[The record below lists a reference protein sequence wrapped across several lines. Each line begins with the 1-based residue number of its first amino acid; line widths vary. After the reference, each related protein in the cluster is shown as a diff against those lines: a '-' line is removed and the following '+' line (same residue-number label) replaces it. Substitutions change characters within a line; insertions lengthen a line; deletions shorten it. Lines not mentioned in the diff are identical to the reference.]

1 MLNELRV
8 RNLAVIADVTIPLRA
23 GLNVLTGET
32 GAGKSMLIDALA
44 LLLGERASA
53 DLVRPGAP
61 RAIVEAAFEFADE
74 SRLAEFAENAGV
86 DLEDGRL
93 VVRRDINAEGRNRA
107 WANGSPATVAAL
119 ASIGRHVVDLHG
131 QHEAQSLL
139 HPAAQREMLD
149 AFGNA
154 GRERQVVS
162 EAFEQAGV
170 LRSEEADLASRLDD
184 IKKRADYLRHVAR
197 EIADA
202 QPVPA
207 EDEALAIEAAR
218 LANAEE
224 LIRQAEQFAELVDGE
239 EVGALEALRQ
249 ADRILAHLERIDGT
263 VSKWREIL
271 ESAEAGLGEIARDA
285 RQYAAGIE
293 LDPGRLEAVE
303 QRRDVLFKLTQ
314 KYGPTIADVERTG
327 SEAQR
332 ELETLDTADTELE
345 RLAERREVADAELAR
360 ACRSLTARRVSTG
373 KRLSRAVERLLP
385 NLGLPDG
392 RFQVLVSPSDR
403 AGQTGADSITFL
415 VQLNVGLDPR
425 PLAQVASGG
434 ELSRIMLALKVVLAE
449 HDHVPILVFDEID
462 QGIGAEVGHR
472 VADAL
477 SEVARAHQVLVI
489 THLPQIAARAAHH
502 LAVSKQDRGGV
513 ATADV
518 RALDEDERIGEIA
531 RMLGGGADPVLRQHA
546 EELLRKP
553 GRREP
558 ASR

>member
-373 KRLSRAVERLLP
+373 KRLSRAIERLLP

-502 LAVSKQDRGGV
+502 LAVSKRDRGGV

>member
-360 ACRSLTARRVSTG
+360 VCRSLTARRVSTG

-477 SEVARAHQVLVI
+477 SEVARAHQVMVI

-502 LAVSKQDRGGV
+502 LAVSKRDRGGV